1 MKTLKRT
8 SRLRS
13 RNITANSGLFFA
25 PNIMKTQTVLK
36 NIAANKELQKNM
48 KKLSHFDDNQ
58 FVNNALAYIKAIR
71 ERRMLCVIESVS
83 ASGMSRVMKFHSF
96 EIYKKK
102 GNYGRGYYRNY
113 YAFFEAMGFTP
124 AKNSDGFR
132 INGCGMDMVFHTNY
146 TIIHDLHRLG
156 FITKEECDKLAQ
168 ETPAKL

>member
-1 MKTLKRT
+1 
-8 SRLRS
+8 
-13 RNITANSGLFFA
+13 
-25 PNIMKTQTVLK
+25 MKTQKILK

-48 KKLSHFDDNQ
+48 RKLSFFDDNQ

-71 ERRMLCVIESVS
+71 DRRMLCVIESVS
-83 ASGMSRVMKFHSF
+83 ASGMSRVMKFHSC
-96 EIYKKK
+96 EMPRNKQEKAW
-102 GNYGRGYYRNY
+102 YRNY
-113 YAFFEAMGFTP
+113 FAFFKAMGFTP